1 MSKENICGKFY
12 AFFVLRFTKGKV
24 VLFVLRFTTFR
35 FGDYTKSPNF
45 DKGRGLRGGNVNIV
59 GGLP

>member
-35 FGDYTKSPNF
+35 FGDYILKNQ
-45 DKGRGLRGGNVNIV
+45 NIM
-59 GGLP
+59 GERKRKIG